1 MSLQFIIGRAGSGK
15 STLLYKNLIDT
26 SMNNPDKNILAV
38 VPEQFSMETQ
48 KQILTMIN
56 EEYGLGGSFNIE
68 VTSLNRLAYLIF
80 EEQGIINY
88 KVMDDLGKSLVI
100 RKVLEQCKKELIIYK
115 NKTAMPGFVE
125 KVKSVLSELKQ
136 YYISDTDMDN
146 MLDLCGR
153 RPALYHKLKDI
164 LVIRK
169 AFDEY
174 IQDKMI
180 TTEDVLEIFCKY
192 VGQSEIIK
200 NTYFYFDSFT
210 GFTPIQYK
218 VLELLMK
225 YSKGV
230 MVSITLPENE
240 KDFTTFNKYELFSL
254 SKETIAKLKTLAK
267 RNNVNINETL
277 IAGEGKVPYRIKNNK
292 ALCHIEENIFR
303 NKKLE
308 KTENYNDAIE
318 IYSLPNPR
326 SEVAFVVAKISDLI
340 VNKNYRYNDI
350 AIITGDMAN
359 YYIYL
364 EEELKKYDIPAFID
378 HKRDI
383 SSNPFVDGIIAVLD
397 VIAMDFSYDAVMRM
411 LRLNLLEINRNDID
425 VFENYIRRFG
435 RRGFKSYSA
444 KWEKCY
450 KGFEERLVTVNNVR
464 EKIYNDILALRTT
477 LKDKKATIKD
487 FTLAL
492 YNFILSTNMEKRIND
507 YVDMFEKDN
516 KPELS
521 KEYQQIYGVIILMI
535 ERIVDLMGEET
546 VSPKEYVEI
555 LKAGFLEAKVGI
567 IPPGLDTL
575 MVGDIERTRL
585 KDTKKIIFF
594 LGVNDGIIPKMA
606 TNGGIIT
613 DSDRDFLK
621 ADEKEGFVLAPTDRE
636 NIFKQKVY
644 LYSLLAK
651 PTEKIILTLSKTDNA
666 GKTLRKSYLIS
677 DLQKMFSDLKIK
689 DEEKYANSLEEI
701 TTKREALDYIA
712 ANAGEYKSGKEDR
725 LFEVLCSVLS
735 DDADAKKCL
744 KLIKKGTFYKGRQP
758 YLSREN
764 ARKLYEDKENIG
776 ITRLEKYAACA
787 YSQFL
792 RNGLKLGER
801 REYEIAAYDIGNL
814 YHEVINKFFVNVQK
828 EGLHWENLEKETYNA
843 ILNNCVVDTM
853 ENYENDALDSSA
865 RNIFIKNQVRETAE
879 KTIDVL
885 IRHIDSGD
893 FVPSEYELRITHGRI
908 DRVDTYEKNNEIF
921 VKVIDYKSGT
931 TEFNVT
937 DTFFGMQMQLM
948 VYLKDA
954 IEFEKKKNPD
964 KTVLPGAGL
973 YFHIQNP
980 YIDRPDIRKVREEY
994 RKKGTKETVSDEK
1007 LMEEK
1012 VQDEQYKCYRMSGL
1026 VNSDF
1031 NVIEAIDKEL
1041 SQATGNSKI
1050 IKVGTTKTGLSSRST
1065 VIESNNYM
1073 KFINH
1078 VYDMAENMRKDIID
1092 GNIQIN
1098 PTENACTYCP
1108 YGGVCGFD
1116 LKVGDRYRQLEK
1128 LDLKQVISRLNTEE
1142 NKGE

>member
-567 IPPGLDTL
+567 IPPGLD
-575 MVGDIERTRL
+575 
-585 KDTKKIIFF
+585 
-594 LGVNDGIIPKMA
+594 
-606 TNGGIIT
+606 
-613 DSDRDFLK
+613 
-621 ADEKEGFVLAPTDRE
+621 
-636 NIFKQKVY
+636 
-644 LYSLLAK
+644 
-651 PTEKIILTLSKTDNA
+651 
-666 GKTLRKSYLIS
+666 
-677 DLQKMFSDLKIK
+677 
-689 DEEKYANSLEEI
+689 
-701 TTKREALDYIA
+701 
-712 ANAGEYKSGKEDR
+712 
-725 LFEVLCSVLS
+725 
-735 DDADAKKCL
+735 
-744 KLIKKGTFYKGRQP
+744 
-758 YLSREN
+758 
-764 ARKLYEDKENIG
+764 
-776 ITRLEKYAACA
+776 
-787 YSQFL
+787 
-792 RNGLKLGER
+792 
-801 REYEIAAYDIGNL
+801 
-814 YHEVINKFFVNVQK
+814 
-828 EGLHWENLEKETYNA
+828 
-843 ILNNCVVDTM
+843 
-853 ENYENDALDSSA
+853 
-865 RNIFIKNQVRETAE
+865 
-879 KTIDVL
+879 
-885 IRHIDSGD
+885 
-893 FVPSEYELRITHGRI
+893 
-908 DRVDTYEKNNEIF
+908 
-921 VKVIDYKSGT
+921 
-931 TEFNVT
+931 
-937 DTFFGMQMQLM
+937 
-948 VYLKDA
+948 
-954 IEFEKKKNPD
+954 
-964 KTVLPGAGL
+964 
-973 YFHIQNP
+973 
-980 YIDRPDIRKVREEY
+980 
-994 RKKGTKETVSDEK
+994 
-1007 LMEEK
+1007 
-1012 VQDEQYKCYRMSGL
+1012 
-1026 VNSDF
+1026 
-1031 NVIEAIDKEL
+1031 
-1041 SQATGNSKI
+1041 
-1050 IKVGTTKTGLSSRST
+1050 
-1065 VIESNNYM
+1065 
-1073 KFINH
+1073 
-1078 VYDMAENMRKDIID
+1078 
-1092 GNIQIN
+1092 
-1098 PTENACTYCP
+1098 P
-1108 YGGVCGFD
+1108 YGG
-1116 LKVGDRYRQLEK
+1116 RY
-1128 LDLKQVISRLNTEE
+1128 
-1142 NKGE
+1142 